1 MEPIFDTGLALRRK
15 LRAAAAPVAGAD
27 FLAAQTASDL
37 AERLSTVGR
46 DFPRALL
53 VHCRTDHARR
63 ALQASGKAGEIT
75 TLEADPALPGH
86 AAGGMIASG
95 EDLALEPGIHDLAVS
110 LLSLHETNDTPG
122 QLIQMRRTL
131 KPDGL
136 FVGAFPGSGTLA
148 ELRESLLA
156 AETELTG
163 GASPRVY
170 PFADVRAAGALL
182 QRAGFAL
189 PVADSETYT
198 VRYDSM
204 FALLRDLRAMGATS
218 ALAAR
223 SRTPA
228 TRALFARAADIYAER
243 FTDPD
248 GRIRATFS
256 IVWMSGW
263 APHESQQKPMKPGS
277 ARHSLSEALKAS
289 GGPADEVS

>member
-1 MEPIFDTGLALRRK
+1 MDILFDTNLALTRK
-15 LRAAAAPVAGAD
+15 LRALRAPDDGAY
-27 FLAAQTASDL
+27 FLAARAADDL
-37 AERLSTVGR
+37 IERLSTVDR
-46 DFPRALL
+46 RFASAVL
-53 VHCRTDHARR
+53 VHCKTGHARA
-63 ALQASGKAGEIT
+63 ALEASGKADAIT
-75 TLEADPALPGH
+75 TVEAHPDLHGHGQNGIIAKDEFLP
-86 AAGGMIASG
+86 
-95 EDLALEPGIHDLAVS
+95 LEPASHDLVVS
-110 LLSLHETNDTPG
+110 LLALHETNDTPG
-122 QLIQMRRTL
+122 QLFQIRKAL

-136 FVGAFPGSGTLA
+136 FIGAFAGSGTLQ

-189 PVADSETYT
+189 PVADFENCT

-204 FALLRDLRAMGATS
+204 FALIRDLRAVGATS

-223 SRTPA
+223 SRKPA
-228 TRALFARAADIYAER
+228 SRALFARAAEIYAQR
-243 FTDPD
+243 FSDPD

-277 ARHSLSEALKAS
+277 ARHSLTDALRKF
-289 GGPADEVS
+289 GEEG